1 MRLRLRQRRQRQPG
15 TYLLTYLRE
24 MPAYINLTLT
34 SSPIDDVIVIVN
46 LYSATWRDTQQKR
59 RL

>member
-15 TYLLTYLRE
+15 TYLRE

-34 SSPIDDVIVIVN
+34 SSPLDDVIVIVN
-46 LYSATWRDTQQKR
+46 LSSATWRDTQQKR
-59 RL
+59 GLQ

>member
-15 TYLLTYLRE
+15 TYLRE

-46 LYSATWRDTQQKR
+46 LSSATWRDTQQKR